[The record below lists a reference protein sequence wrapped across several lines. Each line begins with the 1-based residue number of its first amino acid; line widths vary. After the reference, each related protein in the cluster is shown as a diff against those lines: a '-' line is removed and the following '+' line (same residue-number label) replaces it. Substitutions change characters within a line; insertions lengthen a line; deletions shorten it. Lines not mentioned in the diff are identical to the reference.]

1 MDASQ
6 AGRRMT
12 ARRKILGVMLL
23 GALMIAFSSAAH
35 PMPRLLWNASAS
47 VPIGLYA
54 IHPAGRLTA
63 GELLVVRPQDAV
75 AQFMAARGYLA
86 LGVPLIKHVA
96 ALPGQ
101 IICRL
106 GRTITVDG
114 IVVAEALDRDARGR
128 ELPAWQGC
136 RSVETGEVF
145 LLNTDVPDSF
155 DGRYFGPVPNS
166 TIIGSATPVWLPKEL
181 SSRKTGQ

>member
-1 MDASQ
+1 
-6 AGRRMT
+6 MT
-12 ARRKILGVMLL
+12 TPRKVLGTMLL
-23 GALMIAFSSAAH
+23 GASMIAFSSAAH

-63 GELLVVRPQDAV
+63 GELLVVRPPAAL

-86 LGVPLIKHVA
+86 RGVPLIKHVA

-101 IICRL
+101 IVCRS

-136 RSVETGEVF
+136 RAVKTSEVF
-145 LLNTDVPDSF
+145 LMNADVTDSF
-155 DGRYFGPVPNS
+155 DGRYFGPMPDS
-166 TIIGSATPVWLPKEL
+166 IGSATPLWLPNEP

>member
-1 MDASQ
+1 
-6 AGRRMT
+6 MT
-12 ARRKILGVMLL
+12 ALRKILGAMLL
-23 GALMIAFSSAAH
+23 GASMIAFSSAAH

-63 GELLVVRPQDAV
+63 GEILVVRPQAAL

>member
-1 MDASQ
+1 
-6 AGRRMT
+6 MT
-12 ARRKILGVMLL
+12 APVKILGVMLL
-23 GALMIAFSSAAH
+23 GASMIAFSSAAH

-63 GELLVVRPQDAV
+63 GELLVVRPPAAL

-86 LGVPLIKHVA
+86 RGVPLIKHVA

-101 IICRL
+101 IVCRS

-136 RSVETGEVF
+136 RAVKTSEVF
-145 LLNTDVPDSF
+145 LMNAGVTDSF
-155 DGRYFGPVPNS
+155 DSRYFGPVPDS
-166 TIIGSATPVWLPKEL
+166 IIIGSATPLWLPNEP